1 MTKLSDLQQQAHAA
15 TPVPASVKVSSE
27 WTDTDMWTVLRVLKG
42 AGISPNDLPRYT
54 AVAEQYKLKHGS
66 LSGWLPNGG
75 GSAQAIYREH
85 FKRDQASRKQARQ
98 ELEAMGH
105 RSIWPT
111 YRNVKEMLLE
121 AHERAFDAKEDRPS
135 GRDILR
141 GLHPDKEVVVT
152 FAKRVPKKHT
162 RRALGE
168 LQDHPTS
175 KRLDKQCMRTARD
188 ISSIA
193 GSTMAGSVAELYM
206 RADVAKRLEQQDE
219 LAQQVAKLQAQV
231 CELQALTAASEKRHE
246 VTEAGG
252 HWHDIATRMRAE
264 GASYGQI
271 AAVTGQGRSTVSKYL
286 LRQMK

>member
-1 MTKLSDLQQQAHAA
+1 MTKLAELKQQAHSA
-15 TPVPASVKVSSE
+15 TPVLPSSTTSSE
-27 WTDTDMWTVLRVLKG
+27 WTDADMWTVLRVLKG
-42 AGISPNDLPRYT
+42 AGLSPNELPKYT
-54 AVAEQYKLKHGS
+54 PGAEQYKLKHGS
-66 LSGWLPNGG
+66 LSGWVPNGG

-98 ELEAMGH
+98 ELDAMGH

-111 YRNVKEMLLE
+111 YRNVKDMLLQ
-121 AHERAFDAKEDRPS
+121 AHDRAFDAKEDRPS

-152 FAKRVPKKHT
+152 FAKRVPRKHA

-168 LQDHPTS
+168 LQEHPTS
-175 KRLDKQCMRTARD
+175 KRLEKQGMRTPRD
-188 ISSIA
+188 ISNIA

-206 RADVAKRLEQQDE
+206 RAEVAKRLEQQDQ

-231 CELQALTAASEKRHE
+231 HQLQALTTASEKRHE
-246 VTEAGG
+246 ITETGG

-264 GASYGQI
+264 GASYGKI
-271 AAVTGQGRSTVSKYL
+271 ANATGQKPDTVKKFIQRSVK
-286 LRQMK
+286 